1 MPCNDITEII
11 RVVLDEHDRLR
22 HYAFTKRT
30 CGQGV
35 GVTSLLLDELSGQ
48 SVDDILAIEPA
59 AFIAKHPSEEEL
71 EEFLTLKHLIAVQE
85 ALEVLTGREPGGPA
99 DICAAAEIVYDAGE
113 CVIEAELK
121 VDLVTDK
128 IKSCG
133 GCVGC
138 GVTKKVESAPAQN
151 PA

>member
-11 RVVLDEHDRLR
+11 RVVVDDRDCLT

-35 GVTSLLLDELSGQ
+35 GVMSLLLDQLAGKHAEE
-48 SVDDILAIEPA
+48 ILAIEPA
-59 AFIAKHPSEEEL
+59 AFLEQNRSEEEL
-71 EEFLTLKHLIAVQE
+71 EEFLTLKHLIAVQA
-85 ALEVLTGREPGGPA
+85 ALEVLTGREAGGP
-99 DICAAAEIVYDAGE
+99 DDVCAAAEVIYDAGE
-113 CVIEAELK
+113 CTIEAEIK
-121 VDLVTDK
+121 VDLVTEK

-138 GVTKKVESAPAQN
+138 GVTKSASAHPAVLN
-151 PA
+151 